1 MLHTVATNGV
11 KFFYTHWNMKTAIM
25 AYIMFIIITKHTSLI
40 CDLNQACCEK
50 IYRKWYFGSDRRF
63 VDGERGNFEQIPYN
77 FKHLKKNLLQ
87 IYVFEH
93 VSPAMI
99 NIGEQEQP
107 TTEINIKQIYLEFF
121 SYDRVHE
128 L

>member
-1 MLHTVATNGV
+1 
-11 KFFYTHWNMKTAIM
+11 MKTAIM
-25 AYIMFIIITKHTSLI
+25 AYIMFIIITLTEHTSLI
-40 CDLNQACCEK
+40 RDLNQACCEK
-50 IYRKWYFGSDRRF
+50 IDCKWYFGSDRRF

-77 FKHLKKNLLQ
+77 FKHLKENLLQ

-93 VSPAMI
+93 VSHAMI

-107 TTEINIKQIYLEFF
+107 TTKINIKQIYLELF
-121 SYDRVHE
+121 SYDRIHE

>member
-11 KFFYTHWNMKTAIM
+11 KFLYTHWKMKTAIM
-25 AYIMFIIITKHTSLI
+25 AYIMFIIITFTEHTSLI

-50 IYRKWYFGSDRRF
+50 TDRKWYIDGDHRF
-63 VDGERGNFEQIPYN
+63 VDGEGGNFEQTPSSTSD
-77 FKHLKKNLLQ
+77 NLLQ

-93 VSPAMI
+93 VSHAMI

-107 TTEINIKQIYLEFF
+107 TTIINIKQIYLEF
-121 SYDRVHE
+121 
-128 L
+128 LLI